1 MVRSFGSKTCFAKF
15 LLGFSRGCRSAVGS
29 AFSLKFFVVQSHGS
43 NCRTGSAGPP
53 PPRHNL
59 YITSFFHLSILSGFS
74 PLAYYNTGFS
84 CSTRRKRVTCV
95 THSTLGS
102 LALTAGSFLRDITR
116 VLLWMPLSGTLSL
129 CTIFSHSSS
138 HLFKFIFLNKQ
149 QYCFINGLRLF

>member
-1 MVRSFGSKTCFAKF
+1 MLKQVQHDRYVLHSRLVPLLARAVRNDNYRLATPQLC
-15 LLGFSRGCRSAVGS
+15 LLREAPPPLHLLIHFYGFSFFYP
-29 AFSLKFFVVQSHGS
+29 FSGMS
-43 NCRTGSAGPP
+43 P
-53 PPRHNL
+53 
-59 YITSFFHLSILSGFS
+59 GF
-74 PLAYYNTGFS
+74 YHDTGFS